1 MNGITIDENKIQV
14 FCQEIVDKKEFNENY
29 ESKASY
35 QQNFKQGLKVVVTIP
50 AYNEEKTIGK
60 VIQKIKEVMD
70 NTKYAYS
77 YIILVVDDGSTD
89 ETYERASEAGAI
101 VYSHKK
107 NKGLAETFRTEMKI
121 CISLGAE
128 IIVHT
133 DADGQYKAEEIPMLI
148 EEVEKGTDL
157 ILGSRFKG
165 KIENMPLMKKI
176 GNRAFSVVL
185 SILTRKRISDGQ
197 TGFRAFKQKV
207 AKDIEII
214 SDHTYTQ
221 EQIIKAA
228 QKDYTIKEVPVY
240 FAKRNDG
247 KSRLMRSPFDYA
259 FKAWKNIFRI
269 YFSKN

>member
-1 MNGITIDENKIQV
+1 MNGATIDKNKISI
-14 FCQEIVDKKEFNENY
+14 FCQEIFEKKGYIASF
-29 ESKASY
+29 ESKETKS
-35 QQNFKQGLKVVVTIP
+35 QNWEQGLKVIVTIP

-60 VIQKIKEVMD
+60 VIQKIKKVMD

-77 YIILVVDDGSTD
+77 YIILVVDDGSRD
-89 ETYERASEAGAI
+89 ETYKRASEAGAI
-101 VYSHKK
+101 VYSHEK

-121 CISLGAE
+121 CTSLGAE

-148 EEVEKGTDL
+148 EEVEKGADL
-157 ILGSRFKG
+157 VLGSRFKG

-176 GNRAFSVVL
+176 GNRAFSIVL

-207 AKDIEII
+207 AKNIEII

-221 EQIIKAA
+221 EQIIRAA
-228 QKDYTIKEVPVY
+228 QKNYTIKEVPVY

-247 KSRLMRSPFDYA
+247 KSRLMRSSFDYA
-259 FKAWKNIFRI
+259 YKAWKNIFRI
-269 YFSKN
+269 YF